1 MERRGLIPTPP
12 AMRRREWEP
21 DIKGIKGIGQDFS
34 IVLIILNYHR
44 SR

>member
-21 DIKGIKGIGQDFS
+21 NIKGIKGNGHVFS
-34 IVLIILNYHR
+34 IVLIIINYHH
-44 SR
+44 